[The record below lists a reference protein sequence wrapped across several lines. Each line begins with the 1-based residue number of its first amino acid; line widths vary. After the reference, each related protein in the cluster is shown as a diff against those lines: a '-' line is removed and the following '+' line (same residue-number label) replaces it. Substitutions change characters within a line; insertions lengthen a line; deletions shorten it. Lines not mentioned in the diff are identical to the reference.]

1 MAKVMH
7 LTAWFLLGCISSSAV
22 AFLAAVHP
30 ALQRTVTAI
39 YVVLLALWVIGW
51 IADDAI
57 APFFKLPQTDY
68 YGILMALGV
77 SVAIGGI
84 LQWLLG

>member
-7 LTAWFLLGCISSSAV
+7 LTAWFLLGCISSSTV
-22 AFLAAVHP
+22 AFLAGVHP
-30 ALQRTVTAI
+30 ALQNTVTAI
-39 YVVLLALWVIGW
+39 YVVMLAIWAIAW

-57 APFFKLPQTDY
+57 APFFKLPMTDY
-68 YGILMALGV
+68 YGILIALGV
-77 SVAIGGI
+77 SVAIGGV